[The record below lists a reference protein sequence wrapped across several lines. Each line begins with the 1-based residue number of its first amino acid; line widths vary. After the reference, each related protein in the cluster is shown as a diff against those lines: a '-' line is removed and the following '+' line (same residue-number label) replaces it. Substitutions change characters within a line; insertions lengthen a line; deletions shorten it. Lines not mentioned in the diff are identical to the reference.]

1 MKFLKD
7 VFIAHAS
14 NSSNGAAS
22 STAAPSTTV
31 VSGSYYTEIQSSDW
45 IICLHNNLLDKT
57 LIKPFPIKVVL
68 GNTTSLFLLCC
79 GLFYINSLRRQRHD
93 PDSQTMPLSLRHPC
107 HPWYWF
113 HLKTLL
119 YSVFWAVFC
128 KLTDPGRIPAPPLAS
143 EVDGDVKEEQSDD
156 FLTDL
161 LAQLEP
167 PPGPSWNSSYSEFL
181 FPSCV
186 LDFNLW
192 REFRHTPL
200 LICKPVST
208 QCMQTKDQWQ
218 PGCRSII
225 LRLLHHIFQR
235 NKV

>member
-31 VSGSYYTEIQSSDW
+31 VSGSCHTEIQSSDW

-113 HLKTLL
+113 PLKTLQN
-119 YSVFWAVFC
+119 SMFWVVFYKVNHS
-128 KLTDPGRIPAPPLAS
+128 GGIPARPSAS
-143 EVDGDVKEEQSDD
+143 ASGVDGDVKEEQSDD

-161 LAQLEP
+161 LAQLDP
-167 PPGPSWNSSYSEFL
+167 PPGPSWNTFSKL
-181 FPSCV
+181 
-186 LDFNLW
+186 
-192 REFRHTPL
+192 
-200 LICKPVST
+200 
-208 QCMQTKDQWQ
+208 
-218 PGCRSII
+218 
-225 LRLLHHIFQR
+225 
-235 NKV
+235 